1 VRWLLLAIL
10 AYILLVVQVTLFVP
24 GALAVPVHGHWV
36 RPDLVLL
43 VGVFVALYFEPR
55 EMVLAVGCF
64 GLAYDLAA
72 VTGRLGLYALLFAG
86 VLTGLSM
93 VRGVLNRRW
102 IMTQSVVAFGVVL
115 VVHAVGY
122 MAARYLGGGAVA
134 PLRSLEEGV
143 LDAVY
148 SGVLA
153 PYVIWGLLRLRGPLG
168 VTVEPGEI

>member
-1 VRWLLLAIL
+1 MRWLLLAIL
-10 AYILLVVQVTLFVP
+10 AYVLLLVQVTLFIP

-55 EMVLAVGCF
+55 QTLVAACAF
-64 GLAYDLAA
+64 GLAADLAA
-72 VTGRLGLYALLFAG
+72 VTGRLGLNALLFAA
-86 VLTGLSM
+86 VLVVLSL

-102 IMTQSVVAFGVVL
+102 VMTQSVVAFGVVL
-115 VVHAVGY
+115 LVHAGGY
-122 MAARYLGGGAVA
+122 MAARYLAGGAVA
-134 PLRSLEEGV
+134 PLRSLEEAA

-148 SGVLA
+148 AGILA

>member
-1 VRWLLLAIL
+1 MRWLLLAIL
-10 AYILLVVQVTLFVP
+10 AYVLLVLQVTLFVP

-55 EMVLAVGCF
+55 QTLPIACGLGLAV
-64 GLAYDLAA
+64 DLTA
-72 VTGRLGLYALLFAG
+72 VTGRLGLHALLFAA
-86 VLTGLSM
+86 VLTGLST

-102 IMTQSVVAFGVVL
+102 IMTQSVVTFGVVL
-115 VVHAVGY
+115 VVHAAGY
-122 MAARYLGGGAVA
+122 MAARYLGGGALA
-134 PLRSLEEGV
+134 PLRSLEQAA

-153 PYVIWGLLRLRGPLG
+153 PYIIWGLLRLRGPLG

>member
-10 AYILLVVQVTLFVP
+10 AYVLLVVQVTLFVP
-24 GALAVPVHGHWV
+24 GALAVAVHGHWV

-55 EMVLAVGCF
+55 QTLVAGCCF
-64 GLAYDLAA
+64 GLAADLAS
-72 VTGRLGLYALLFAG
+72 VTGRLGLNALLFTA
-86 VLTGLSM
+86 VLVGLSLI
-93 VRGVLNRRW
+93 RGVLNRRW
-102 IMTQSVVAFGVVL
+102 VLTQSVVAFGVVL
-115 VVHAVGY
+115 LVHGAGY
-122 MAARYLGGGAVA
+122 VAARYLGGGPVA
-134 PLRSLEEGV
+134 PLRSLEEAA

-148 SGVLA
+148 AGVLA

>member
-1 VRWLLLAIL
+1 MRWLLLAIL
-10 AYILLVVQVTLFVP
+10 AYVLLVAQVTLFVP

-55 EMVLAVGCF
+55 QTFPAACCF
-64 GLAYDLAA
+64 GLALDLAA
-72 VTGRLGLYALLFAG
+72 VTGRLGIHALLFTA
-86 VLTGLSM
+86 VLTGLST

-115 VVHAVGY
+115 VVHAAGY
-122 MAARYLGGGAVA
+122 MAARYLGGGPVA
-134 PLRSLEEGV
+134 PLRSLEEAA

>member
-10 AYILLVVQVTLFVP
+10 AYVFLVVQMTLFIP
-24 GALAVPVHGHWV
+24 GLLAVPVHGHWV

-43 VGVFVALYFEPR
+43 VGVFVALYFETR
-55 EMVLAVGCF
+55 QTLVAASCF
-64 GLAYDLAA
+64 GLAADLAA
-72 VTGRLGLYALLFAG
+72 VTGRLGLYALLFAAI
-86 VLTGLSM
+86 LTGLSL

-102 IMTQSVVAFGVVL
+102 IMTQSVVAFAAVL
-115 VVHAVGY
+115 VVHGAGYVAV
-122 MAARYLGGGAVA
+122 RYLGGGPVA
-134 PLRSLEEGV
+134 PLRSLEEAA

>member
-10 AYILLVVQVTLFVP
+10 AYVLLVAQVTLFVP

-43 VGVFVALYFEPR
+43 VGVFVALYFETRQALP
-55 EMVLAVGCF
+55 AACAF
-64 GLAYDLAA
+64 GLALDLAT
-72 VTGRLGLYALLFAG
+72 VTGRLGINALLFTA

-115 VVHAVGY
+115 VVHAAGY

-134 PLRSLEEGV
+134 PLRSLEEAA
-143 LDAVY
+143 LDAIY